1 MRQAEDDVLAVIPAR
16 KGSKGLPGKNIKDLL
31 GRPLV
36 EWSIRQARASSRVSV
51 VHVSTDCE
59 VTADL
64 SRTAGADVPYL
75 RPGELATDEAT
86 TYSAIEYALDHYAVN
101 GREFGY
107 VVLVEPTS
115 PLRRPDDIDRA
126 VGLLIDRREE
136 FDSLVTIGQVHEH
149 PSIMKRFED
158 PRVFPWTPGSDSSAR
173 RQDLEPAWFPYG
185 VAYVAK
191 TGALRE
197 QRTFYTERC
206 MGMPLERFQT
216 YEIDDALDFLCVE
229 AVMRHMEAAA

>member
-1 MRQAEDDVLAVIPAR
+1 MRQAGDDVLAIIPAR
-16 KGSKGLPGKNIKDLL
+16 KGSKGLPGKNIKALL

-36 EWSIRQARASSRVSV
+36 EWSVLQARASSRVST

-64 SRTAGADVPYL
+64 CRAAGADVPYL
-75 RPGELATDEAT
+75 RPDHLATDEAT
-86 TYSAIEYALDHYAVN
+86 TYSAIEYALNFYAEQ
-101 GREFGY
+101 GRDFGY

-126 VGLLIDRREE
+126 VGLVMDNCDA
-136 FDSLVTIGQVHEH
+136 FDSLVTIGPVHEH
-149 PSIMKRFED
+149 PSIMKRFDD
-158 PRVFPWTPGSDSSAR
+158 PRVLPWTPGADSSAR

-191 TGALRE
+191 AEVLRE
-197 QRTFYTERC
+197 QRTFYTQRC
-206 MGMPLERFQT
+206 MGMPLERFQS

-229 AVMRHMEAAA
+229 AVMRHMEAAT

>member
-1 MRQAEDDVLAVIPAR
+1 MRQPGDDVLAIIPAR
-16 KGSKGLPGKNIKDLL
+16 KGSKGLPGKNIKLLL

-36 EWSIRQARASSRVSV
+36 EWSILQARASSRVSV
-51 VHVSTDCE
+51 VHVSTDDE
-59 VTADL
+59 ATADL
-64 SRTAGADVPYL
+64 SRAAGADVPYL
-75 RPGELATDEAT
+75 RPDRLATDEAT
-86 TYSAIEYALDHYAVN
+86 TYSAIEYALDFYAEH

-126 VGLLIDRREE
+126 VGLLIDSSDD

-149 PSIMKRFED
+149 PSIMKRLDD
-158 PRVFPWTPGSDSSAR
+158 PRVLPWAPGSDSSAR

-191 TGALRE
+191 TKALRE
-197 QRTFYTERC
+197 RQTFHTERC
-206 MGMPLERFQT
+206 MGMPLERFQA

-229 AVMRHMEAAA
+229 AVMRHMGLAT